1 MYVCV
6 CVSGKISVVTL
17 LVNTSPVTV
26 SVVGLLKD
34 IFIVLSSVLL
44 FATPLSRLQV
54 PPSGPLV
61 HSLMHTLVLP

>member
-1 MYVCV
+1 MLCV
-6 CVSGKISVVTL
+6 CGKISVVTL

-34 IFIVLSSVLL
+34 IFVVLSSVLL

-54 PPSGPLV
+54 TQSCPPVNSV
-61 HSLMHTLVLP
+61 CHQ